1 MKKTTTTIIITIAL
15 VEVLA
20 FFVAFSP
27 REFDLA
33 SFGLINLL
41 FTFLAFIV
49 GLISILVN
57 KTSEVAKGIL
67 IASGI
72 MFIIGVSVCSNSKG
86 IG

>member
-1 MKKTTTTIIITIAL
+1 MKKTTTTIIITIGI

-33 SFGLINLL
+33 SFGIINLL

-49 GLISILVN
+49 GLISILVD

>member
-1 MKKTTTTIIITIAL
+1 MKKTTTTIIITIGI

-49 GLISILVN
+49 GLISVLVD
-57 KTSEVAKGIL
+57 KTSEVGKGIL

-72 MFIIGVSVCSNSKG
+72 MFIIGISVFSNSKG